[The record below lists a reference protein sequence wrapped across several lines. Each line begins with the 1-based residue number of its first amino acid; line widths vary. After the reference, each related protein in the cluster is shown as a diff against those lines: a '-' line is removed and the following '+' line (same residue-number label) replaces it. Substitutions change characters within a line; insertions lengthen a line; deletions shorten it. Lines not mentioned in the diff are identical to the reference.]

1 MADDAQ
7 VIAEAAAGSRH
18 AEADFSAHLSA
29 VQGRA
34 GAAVTATAAV
44 AQEAAGLADAVRAIT
59 TSATEANAIAARL
72 AQAAFAGQGGIAAM
86 SDSAALMAQAV
97 DQVQHVL
104 RRADLL
110 AMNAGME
117 ATRAGDGA
125 RGFVAVAAE
134 IKSVASDG
142 GAALDG
148 LLATVREMKSQSGQ
162 VFQRIQEIS
171 DVIQAHHEFGHA
183 LSHATMLQADAVGRL
198 LRHLGAA
205 QGEVR
210 NLHNEAHNIT
220 LPESRLCA
228 GAAQQAVE
236 RLPGYAEAMSQILR
250 GLPDF
255 VASDEDWQKG

>member
-7 VIAEAAAGSRH
+7 TIAEAAAGTRH
-18 AEADFSAHLSA
+18 AEADLAAHLTG

-34 GAAVTATAAV
+34 GAAVIAAASV
-44 AQEAAGLADAVRAIT
+44 AHEAAGLSDAVRAIT
-59 TSATEANAIAARL
+59 VAAAQGSSIAARL
-72 AQAAFAGQGGIAAM
+72 AEAAFASQTGVATMTEG
-86 SDSAALMAQAV
+86 AALMSRAA

-104 RRADLL
+104 RRADML

-117 ATRAGDGA
+117 AARAGDDSSPLA
-125 RGFVAVAAE
+125 AVATE
-134 IKSVASDG
+134 IKSVAVDG

-148 LLATVREMKSQSGQ
+148 LLSTVRDLKAQSSQA
-162 VFQRIQEIS
+162 FQRVQEIS

-183 LSHATMLQADAVGRL
+183 LSHATTQQADAVGRL
-198 LRHLGAA
+198 LRHLGAV

-210 NLHNEAHNIT
+210 NLHTEAANIT

-228 GAAQQAVE
+228 GAVQQAVE

-255 VASDEDWQKG
+255 AASDMEK